1 MSLTAL
7 RQHIAAHDA
16 RLAALEAE
24 VARLQD
30 PGGVRLVGRPPRA
43 PLPPLDDDAPP
54 LARSGWWQWLRQTL
68 GGVSS

>member
-30 PGGVRLVGRPPRA
+30 PGGVRLLKRVPRD
-43 PLPPLDDDAPP
+43 PLPPLDDAPP
-54 LARSGWWQWLRQTL
+54 PPSRGWWPWIRRTL